1 MKRLTAALLIL
12 LMLIPNIVF
21 AEEQQE
27 LRTITKEY
35 QFTATSHVFEYE
47 PQKEIKEDGIKY
59 QFKSIDYELIG
70 ETDLFVSTEETFTHE
85 IEQLGMS
92 EKDDTVFAEF
102 IEVTEEGFE
111 GEIPLKEIT
120 YTEILITG
128 RTASDTKEYAYGL
141 QSTKPIPPDTLDV
154 LYHDDETNS
163 DVLATLNFLK
173 LKESNAQWEDNIHVE
188 QTYRSIYE
196 DEYLLIDG
204 IRLFFN
210 SDKPDYEGFED
221 ELLAQMRLKK
231 ESYRIVDSKW
241 LGEAQTSDGQT
252 IRVARYI
259 VNRYVKDYTGIYT
272 GSFDLPNIIAYDG
285 KAVYEGVLENQE
297 PNGKEYLVK
306 AIVTYEQIPQP
317 VKKNIAPI
325 VAGASGGVIG
335 LCGLVFFLIKKR
347 NNTSQ

>member
-1 MKRLTAALLIL
+1 
-12 LMLIPNIVF
+12 
-21 AEEQQE
+21 
-27 LRTITKEY
+27 
-35 QFTATSHVFEYE
+35 
-47 PQKEIKEDGIKY
+47 
-59 QFKSIDYELIG
+59 
-70 ETDLFVSTEETFTHE
+70 
-85 IEQLGMS
+85 MS
-92 EKDDTVFAEF
+92 EKDDTVFVEF
-102 IEVTEEGFE
+102 FEINEETYE

-120 YTEILITG
+120 YTESLITG

-141 QSTKPIPPDTLDV
+141 QSTKPIPTATLDV
-154 LYHDDETNS
+154 LYHDDKTNS

-204 IRLFFN
+204 TRLLFN

-241 LGEAQTSDGQT
+241 LGEVQTSDGQT
-252 IRVARYI
+252 IRVARYT

-285 KAVYEGVLENQE
+285 KAVYEGILEDQE
-297 PNGKEYLVK
+297 PNGKEYLVT

-347 NNTSQ
+347 NSTSQ